1 MRGLLVGNRAPP
13 AFKEQ
18 ALGSRRAERASSE
31 KADRSEQA
39 NQTPRCARGVRV
51 AIFLCTKGILESGVQ
66 WDHPNSL
73 VVLHYFR
80 RVFAGMIFICV
91 FEISIAQRMF
101 RSPANNRALK
111 TQSPILLP
119 RPEVACCGCQAC
131 EAPRRGPRV
140 GVSSKNGWG

>member
-1 MRGLLVGNRAPP
+1 M
-13 AFKEQ
+13 
-18 ALGSRRAERASSE
+18 
-31 KADRSEQA
+31 
-39 NQTPRCARGVRV
+39 RV
-51 AIFLCTKGILESGVQ
+51 AIFLFTKGILESGVQ

-73 VVLHYFR
+73 VVLYYFR
-80 RVFAGMIFICV
+80 RVFAGLIFICV
-91 FEISIAQRMF
+91 FEINIAQRMF

-119 RPEVACCGCQAC
+119 RPGVACCGCRAC

>member
-1 MRGLLVGNRAPP
+1 M
-13 AFKEQ
+13 
-18 ALGSRRAERASSE
+18 
-31 KADRSEQA
+31 
-39 NQTPRCARGVRV
+39 RV

-80 RVFAGMIFICV
+80 RVFAGLISICV
-91 FEISIAQRMF
+91 FEINIAQRMF

-119 RPEVACCGCQAC
+119 RPGVALLRVPGLCG
-131 EAPRRGPRV
+131 APARPPGGGVFEERV
-140 GVSSKNGWG
+140 GVGGRNARKSSPARWGGISKLVRHLPDPNRHLDLRCFGRENILLAS